1 MAQRIK
7 DAPWEAMRTQYVQ
20 DASCSYRK
28 LEAQYGVS
36 RGAIAGRAQ
45 EEDWAGLR
53 RACLAKSGPAMV
65 DALVD
70 RQVER
75 AKRVHSIADT
85 MLDKL
90 EAAMEEYDIADMLKD
105 KRGLQALTGALR
117 TLKEIQD
124 VRCVLDDEEQRA
136 RIAALRKQAEREE
149 ASSEITVRIAGG
161 DKAWQE

>member
-75 AKRVHSIADT
+75 AKRVHSIADA

-105 KRGLQALTGALR
+105 KRGLH

>member
-1 MAQRIK
+1 MAQRSK
-7 DAPWEAMRTQYVQ
+7 DAPWAAMRTEYAQ
-20 DASCSYRK
+20 DAACSYRK
-28 LEAQYGVS
+28 LEARYG
-36 RGAIAGRAQ
+36 IGRATIAARGR
-45 EEDWAGLR
+45 EEDWEGLR
-53 RACLAKSGPAMV
+53 KAYLAKSAPAMV

-149 ASSEITVRIAGG
+149 TSSEITVRIAGG

>member
-1 MAQRIK
+1 
-7 DAPWEAMRTQYVQ
+7 
-20 DASCSYRK
+20 
-28 LEAQYGVS
+28 
-36 RGAIAGRAQ
+36 
-45 EEDWAGLR
+45 
-53 RACLAKSGPAMV
+53 MV
-65 DALVD
+65 DALVE

-90 EAAMEEYDIADMLKD
+90 EAAMEEYDIADMLRD

-149 ASSEITVRIAGG
+149 ASSESTVRIAGG

>member
-1 MAQRIK
+1 MAQRSK
-7 DAPWEAMRTQYVQ
+7 DAPWAAMRTEYAQ
-20 DASCSYRK
+20 DAACSYRK
-28 LEAQYGVS
+28 LEARYG
-36 RGAIAGRAQ
+36 IGRATIAARGRG
-45 EEDWAGLR
+45 EGLR
-53 RACLAKSGPAMV
+53 KAYLAKSAPAMV

-90 EAAMEEYDIADMLKD
+90 EAAMEEYDIADMLRD